1 MEKKNQKDKAT
12 QNLEKEVTNL
22 VTVYMD
28 DESIH
33 IKDNVLKG
41 YEGRQTM
48 IYALCCMFDRICEDY
63 NLCHK
68 NMTINLIDYVREN
81 HNCTGCDSEYARLWK
96 EKDKNS
102 LS

>member
-22 VTVYMD
+22 VTVY
-28 DESIH
+28 I
-33 IKDNVLKG
+33 
-41 YEGRQTM
+41 
-48 IYALCCMFDRICEDY
+48 
-63 NLCHK
+63 
-68 NMTINLIDYVREN
+68 
-81 HNCTGCDSEYARLWK
+81 SEYARLWK